1 LSAVRDCL
9 FIIFAATLHIWRPFL
24 HPQSED
30 APCRGDRDP
39 LITDISKNANIKR
52 CRNIILSFVLYGS
65 EILPLPLR
73 EGRRLRLFDI
83 RVLRRIYGPKTDEV
97 MGHGRRLHNDELY
110 DVYFSPNIIT
120 VAARGAHISEKRN
133 TEW

>member
-1 LSAVRDCL
+1 MS
-9 FIIFAATLHIWRPFL
+9 
-24 HPQSED
+24 
-30 APCRGDRDP
+30 
-39 LITDISKNANIKR
+39 
-52 CRNIILSFVLYGS
+52 
-65 EILPLPLR
+65 LPLR

-120 VAARGAHISEKRN
+120 VAALGAHICEKRN
-133 TEW
+133 IYGGVFLRKTEEKSPLYRTRRR